1 MDRKPTANTGDTSS
15 IPGPRILH
23 VSQGSYTHV
32 PLLLKP
38 ACLESV
44 LHSREATAMR
54 SLHDP
59 TKSHSLFPLATTRES
74 LHQATKTQHSQN

>member
-23 VSQGSYTHV
+23 VSQGSYAHV

-44 LHSREATAMR
+44 LHSER
-54 SLHDP
+54 SHCNEKP
-59 TKSHSLFPLATTRES
+59 ARPNKEPFFVPACH
-74 LHQATKTQHSQN
+74 N